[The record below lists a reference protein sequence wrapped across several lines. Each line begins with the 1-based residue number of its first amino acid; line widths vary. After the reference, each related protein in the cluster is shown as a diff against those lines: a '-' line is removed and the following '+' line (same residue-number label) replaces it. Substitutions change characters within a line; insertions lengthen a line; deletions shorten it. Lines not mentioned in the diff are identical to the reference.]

1 MAEAPIRAAV
11 FSRRALML
19 GGAQVLLMGA
29 LVGRVYQLQITQ
41 SDDFRVQAEDNRINL
56 RLLAPPRGR
65 ILDRFGVPLAVN
77 EQTYRVV
84 VVREQAG
91 DVAATL
97 AKLSRV
103 MVLSE
108 AEKTSALAES
118 ARRRP
123 FVPVTVRENLTWD
136 EVAAIEVNAP
146 DLPGIAIEVGQSRHY
161 LLGGSTAHILGYVG
175 AVAQGEQTGD
185 PLLELPGFDVGKSG
199 FEKQHDA
206 LLRGSAGS
214 SHVEV
219 NALGRVIRE
228 LSRQEGNPGEDLR
241 VTLDA
246 GLQQFVQQR
255 LASELSGSAV
265 VMDVRDGGVLA
276 MGSTPTFDPSAF
288 SRGLT
293 GDEWRELVSDPLK
306 PLSDKAIQGQYAP
319 GSTFK
324 MMVAL
329 AAMANGLSPDHR
341 VHCSGSVSLGQA
353 RFHCWKKEGHG
364 SLDMHGGLMHSCDV
378 YFYDVARRAGID
390 AIAAMS
396 RRFGL
401 GSPVEIDLP
410 GERPGLIP
418 DRAWKLAVMGEPWQP
433 GETLVAGIGQGF
445 ILATPLQLAVMTARI
460 ANGGRAVTPH
470 LLYGTSDNVLKS
482 EAPDLGIDPKHMAVV
497 LAGMNAVSNEPG
509 GTAFRVRIEQ
519 PGMEMAGKTG
529 TAQVRRITLS
539 ERNAGVKK
547 NEDLPWERRDHALF
561 LGFAP
566 VHDPAYAVAVVIEHG
581 GGGSRIAGPIA
592 RDIMIETQARD
603 PSRRSG
609 RPSLAAL

>member
-1 MAEAPIRAAV
+1 MAETPIRAAV
-11 FSRRALML
+11 FTRRALML
-19 GGAQVLLMGA
+19 GGAQGLLMSA
-29 LVGRVYQLQITQ
+29 LVGRIYQLQITQ

-56 RLLAPPRGR
+56 RLLPPPRGR

-84 VVREQAG
+84 VVKEQAG

-97 AKLSRV
+97 VKLAKV

-108 AEKTSALAES
+108 AEKTSALADS
-118 ARRRP
+118 RRKRP

-136 EVAAIEVNAP
+136 QVAAVEVNAP

-175 AVAQGEQTGD
+175 AVAEGEQTGD

-214 SHVEV
+214 SQVEV

-228 LSRQEGNPGEDLR
+228 LSRQEGKPGEDLR
-241 VTLDA
+241 VTLDS

-255 LASELSGSAV
+255 LASEMSGSAV
-265 VMDVRDGGVLA
+265 VLDVRDGGVLA
-276 MGSTPTFDPSAF
+276 IGSTPTFDPSAF
-288 SRGLT
+288 SRGLST
-293 GDEWRELVSDPLK
+293 DQWRELVSDPLK

-324 MMVAL
+324 MMVTLAAL
-329 AAMANGLSPDHR
+329 AGGVSPEHR
-341 VHCSGSVSLGQA
+341 VFCPGFTTLGQA

-364 SLDMHGGLMHSCDV
+364 SLDMHGGLKNSCDV

-390 AIAAMS
+390 AIAAMA

-401 GSPVEIDLP
+401 GAPVDIDLP

-418 DRAWKLAVMGEPWQP
+418 DRAWKLATMGEPWQP

-445 ILATPLQLAVMTARI
+445 ILTTPLQLAVMTARI
-460 ANGGRAVTPH
+460 ANGGRAVKPH
-470 LLYGTSDNVLKS
+470 LLHGTADKVLEG
-482 EAPDLGIDPKHMAVV
+482 EAPDLGIDPEHLAV
-497 LAGMNAVSNEPG
+497 AFDGMNAVTNEPG
-509 GTAFRVRIEQ
+509 GTAYRVRIEQ

-539 ERNAGVKK
+539 ERAAGVKK
-547 NEDLPWERRDHALF
+547 NEDMPWEQRDHALF

-581 GGGSRIAGPIA
+581 GGGSKIAGPIA
-592 RDIMIETQARD
+592 HDILLETQLRD